1 MKREHINAKIMTVR
15 EFISEYLK
23 RHIKEIKGNG
33 YPFEAF
39 MLMSIGIEFLGKCVN
54 ISFDKTEQSKKD
66 FESAIDN
73 LGDLNKYKNLDGLY
87 GVLRCGLVHCYMLN
101 DSSIELREG
110 NNDLCSEQKVLGC
123 DDFYGDFSKAC
134 DEILNSMDPNIKNIL
149 NKPQMTVN
157 NQTTGNTDSNSSTQV
172 SKSNHKDLRKAFLR

>member
-54 ISFDKTEQSKKD
+54 ISFDPQIRNYVPTLS
-66 FESAIDN
+66 FEFN
-73 LGDLNKYKNLDGLY
+73 
-87 GVLRCGLVHCYMLN
+87 
-101 DSSIELREG
+101 
-110 NNDLCSEQKVLGC
+110 
-123 DDFYGDFSKAC
+123 
-134 DEILNSMDPNIKNIL
+134 
-149 NKPQMTVN
+149 
-157 NQTTGNTDSNSSTQV
+157 
-172 SKSNHKDLRKAFLR
+172 